1 MMNWLASENL
11 PYFLQAAALLCL
23 VSALVVFVFFVAL
36 PIHRLVLKLAEYASA
51 HGGGLPGKRFKNDAE
66 VLEAVFKLLTEDL
79 QAKEAELQRLYEQ
92 ARDRARFMERYN
104 DRVVE
109 SVPVAVLGF
118 DAQGDVA
125 GLNSQAEALL
135 RCRQPQVLG
144 LKADRLLAAENPLRP
159 VLARVLEQG
168 KVVLPTDVIWEEG
181 GEHRYLELSGAPL
194 PSGEGFPGGYVV
206 TLADRTSF
214 RKLEE
219 QVRVNERLASL
230 VDLSTGLA
238 HQIRNPLG
246 GILGYVDLLLKRPGL
261 DPESLEMARTIQDEG
276 KQLQRV
282 VDEFVEFLR
291 RREVSEKPLRWS
303 DLQDDLRNDLDRT
316 LQERGATLR
325 FRVEESEPWVR
336 LDRVSAYQALSNLAL
351 NAVEASPRGGVVEIR
366 SFRSGTGEAVL
377 TVEDAGPGIPD
388 SIRANIF
395 HPFFTTKPQGKGL
408 GLSIVRR
415 ITQAAKGRLEFGASP
430 SGGTQMTLSLP
441 TQAAGPSPFDPDPP
455 APGDPS

>member
-1 MMNWLASENL
+1 MMNWLAPDNL
-11 PYFLQAAALLCL
+11 PYLIQAAALVLL
-23 VSALVVFVFFVAL
+23 LAALGVFVFFVAL
-36 PIHRLVLKLAEYASA
+36 PIHRLVLKLADYASA

-79 QAKEAELQRLYEQ
+79 KAKEGELQNLYEQ

-135 RCRQPQVLG
+135 RCRQSKVLG
-144 LKADRLLAAENPLRP
+144 LKADRLLAGDNPLRP
-159 VLARVLEQG
+159 FLNRVLDQG
-168 KVVLPTDVIWEEG
+168 KVVLPTDVIWEES

-206 TLADRTSF
+206 TLTDRTSF

-219 QVRVNERLASL
+219 QVRINERLASL

-246 GILGYVDLLLKRPGL
+246 GILGYADLLIKRPDL
-261 DPESLEMARTIQDEG
+261 DPESLEMARTIRDEG

-303 DLQDDLRNDLDRT
+303 DLREDLMKDLDRT
-316 LQERGATLR
+316 LQERGVTLR
-325 FRVEESEPWVR
+325 FSAEDPEPWVR

-351 NAVEASPRGGVVEIR
+351 NAVEASPREGVVEVR
-366 SFRSGTGEAVL
+366 SFRSEDGEAVL
-377 TVEDAGPGIPD
+377 VVRDSGPGIPD

-408 GLSIVRR
+408 GLAIVRR
-415 ITQAAKGRLEFGASP
+415 ISQAAKGRLDFGASP
-430 SGGTQMTLSLP
+430 SGGTEMTLCLP
-441 TQAAGPSPFDPDPP
+441 SQDPGPPAADREPLPPKDPP
-455 APGDPS
+455 